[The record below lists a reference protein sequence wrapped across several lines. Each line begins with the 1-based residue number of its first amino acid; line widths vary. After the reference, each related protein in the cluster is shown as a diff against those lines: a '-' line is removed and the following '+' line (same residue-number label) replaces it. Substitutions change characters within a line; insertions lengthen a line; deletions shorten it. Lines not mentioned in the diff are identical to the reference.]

1 MSSTNGMV
9 AEADVTHNNAS
20 KGGLEMLTK
29 SLAIELAPHGIR
41 VNSVAPGILPTDNT
55 ETFLAGPPSG
65 NTTSV
70 TSPWDGSAARK
81 IVSVLLYFWHQ
92 LSLRIL
98 PDSHW

>member
-1 MSSTNGMV
+1 MIAAKIRGSIINVSSTNGMV

-55 ETFLAGPPSG
+55 ETFLAGP
-65 NTTSV
+65 
-70 TSPWDGSAARK
+70 AFRK
-81 IVSVLLYFWHQ
+81 HY
-92 LSLRIL
+92 LSHIPL
-98 PDSHW
+98 